1 MLRDV
6 VRAALISLGLT
17 CALWLTGVPLLWA
30 ILFSP
35 LSAPTIYLVQLL
47 RSEVSAD

>member
-1 MLRDV
+1 MFRDI
-6 VRAALISLGLT
+6 VRAALIAVGLT
-17 CALWLTGVPLLWA
+17 CALWFTGVPLLWA
-30 ILFSP
+30 ILFTA